1 MALSE
6 ILKEIRRQLGI
17 TQEQLA
23 HDLSISFSTI
33 SRWEN
38 DHTSPSRLAKIRLLE
53 YCSDHDIAKD
63 IITQLKES

>member
-38 DHTSPSRLAKIRLLE
+38 DHTSQSRSKMTFGVR
-53 YCSDHDIAKD
+53 SDHDIAKD